1 MSFEI
6 TTGSS
11 EDFDLVDE
19 NQSHS
24 IRITLRK
31 PSSLDLDFLWQ
42 SECWAAYLNPEFF
55 DSPEPN
61 PLEIVLS
68 HDQPP
73 ITYCT
78 QPVSITAPGGR
89 LEIYPG
95 AGERLIGVPEFLSA
109 ESPLIRDF
117 FMQGLSH
124 AFARQG
130 FLTLHGAA
138 FQYLEFSPLILGDS
152 RSGKST
158 LTTLALRMGAKV
170 VSDDHLLLSKT
181 AAGGKSVFELE
192 SMRPDLHLRSPT
204 HCLLREPLASRLRP
218 ASFGGEQR
226 WILSHH
232 LNPQFQRRASP
243 TVILC
248 STIDRELQETDIQP
262 MPPPAALAEM
272 MRCSSPL
279 FLSAKFPQERAVLM
293 DLISAM
299 IASLPAFRLRLGKDL
314 FDKPEETFQRLAD
327 TVF

>member
-1 MSFEI
+1 MQTAKFSIQVACFPAIDSPPLFLWETRIWREYIHFRQPSDPRPALELGLLDQTDASLALRPGSAVHTI
-6 TTGSS
+6 TEQDSS
-11 EDFDLVDE
+11 LFLYPGDAQRLLTTRQSMKTRSQALQSLFMYAI
-19 NQSHS
+19 SHS
-24 IRITLRK
+24 LAI
-31 PSSLDLDFLWQ
+31 Q
-42 SECWAAYLNPEFF
+42 
-55 DSPEPN
+55 
-61 PLEIVLS
+61 
-68 HDQPP
+68 
-73 ITYCT
+73 
-78 QPVSITAPGGR
+78 GG
-89 LEIYPG
+89 L
-95 AGERLIGVPEFLSA
+95 A
-109 ESPLIRDF
+109 
-117 FMQGLSH
+117 
-124 AFARQG
+124 
-130 FLTLHGAA
+130 LHGAA
-138 FQYLEFSPLILGDS
+138 FHQSPEFTPLILGDS

-158 LTTLALRMGAKV
+158 LTSLALRMGAKV

-181 AAGGKSVFELE
+181 APSGRSVFELE

-204 HCLLREPLASRLRP
+204 HRLLRDPLASRLRP
-218 ASFGGEQR
+218 ANFNGEHR
-226 WILSHH
+226 WILPHH